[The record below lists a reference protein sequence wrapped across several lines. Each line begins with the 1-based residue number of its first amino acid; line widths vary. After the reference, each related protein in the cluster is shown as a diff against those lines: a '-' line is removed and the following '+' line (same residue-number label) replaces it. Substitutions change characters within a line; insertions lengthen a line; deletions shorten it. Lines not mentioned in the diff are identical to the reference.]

1 MFALA
6 DALPFG
12 HSVKARGNSM
22 PTQETLRLHAGLVD
36 DMARMLDI
44 DLEEAAIDGSV
55 SVDQISDA
63 VLRCT
68 DCPNPDHCKSLL
80 NNPGSARRTPE
91 YCRNQELLDN
101 LLP

>member
-1 MFALA
+1 
-6 DALPFG
+6 
-12 HSVKARGNSM
+12 M

-63 VLRCT
+63 VLRCS
-68 DCPNPDHCKSLL
+68 DCPNPDHCKYLL
-80 NNPGSARRTPE
+80 NTAVSAQRTPE
-91 YCRNQELLDN
+91 YCRNQELLHK
-101 LLP
+101 LMP